1 MTDLR
6 GFAQKTVTGRC
17 REARSFLGWWKQR
30 SGQVKVTLLTVA
42 DVDQYMKERAATLR
56 RTGLSSMAN
65 ALRNFLRWLHNSGH
79 TERDLSAVL
88 IGPSLYAFEGI
99 PSALKWTDVER
110 VLDALCHD
118 RTPKGMRDYAIW
130 MLLSRYGLRSGEI
143 RALRLDDIDWD
154 KEVVRIRHTKTGT
167 TSYLPLLPEVGEAI
181 LRYLEKSRP
190 TVSYREM
197 FIRHIA
203 PRRPFKRI
211 YQVVRRRLDAACVVT
226 SGRRGPHALR
236 HARAV
241 KLLSGKMSLKQ
252 IGDVLG
258 HQHSSSTMIYLKLAT
273 DELRKIALDIPTEAG
288 A

>member
-1 MTDLR
+1 M
-6 GFAQKTVTGRC
+6 
-17 REARSFLGWWKQR
+17 
-30 SGQVKVTLLTVA
+30 LTVA
-42 DVDQYMKERAATLR
+42 DVDQYMKDRAATLR
-56 RTGLSSMAN
+56 RTGLKSVAN
-65 ALRNFLRWLHNSGH
+65 TLRSFLRWLHTSGQ

-99 PSALKWTDVER
+99 PSALKWRDVER
-110 VLDALCHD
+110 VLDTLRQD
-118 RTPKGMRDYAIW
+118 STREGVRDYAIW
-130 MLLSRYGLRSGEI
+130 MLLSRYGLRSREI
-143 RALRLDDIDWD
+143 RMLRLDDIDWN
-154 KEVVRIRHTKTGT
+154 KEVIRIRHTKTGT

-181 LRYLEKSRP
+181 LRYLEKCRP
-190 TVSYREM
+190 KVSYREI

-203 PRRPFKRI
+203 PRQPCKRI
-211 YQVVRRRLDAACVVT
+211 YQVVRRRLDAVGVVT

-241 KLLSGKMSLKQ
+241 KMLSARMSLKQ

-273 DELRKIALDIPTEAG
+273 DELRKIALDIPKEVG